1 MTKKWPLT
9 FLSHQ
14 ILDSM
19 VASRGNVARSIER
32 TFKDIS
38 DLTNLG
44 LFFQDKNKHGDFP
57 IEFDNICR
65 REWSKWGVLGRGSH
79 SSILRSKDVNL
90 SVVEECERKED
101 WGERRQECKKSG
113 VHRLGV

>member
-1 MTKKWPLT
+1 
-9 FLSHQ
+9 
-14 ILDSM
+14 M

-65 REWSKWGVLGRGSH
+65 REWSK
-79 SSILRSKDVNL
+79 
-90 SVVEECERKED
+90 
-101 WGERRQECKKSG
+101 
-113 VHRLGV
+113 